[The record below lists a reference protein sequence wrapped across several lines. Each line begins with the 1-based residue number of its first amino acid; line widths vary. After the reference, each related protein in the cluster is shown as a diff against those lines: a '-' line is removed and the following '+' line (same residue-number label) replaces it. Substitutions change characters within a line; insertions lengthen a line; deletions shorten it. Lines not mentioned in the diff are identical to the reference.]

1 MVVHGGTS
9 DWLTVTSGVPQG
21 SILGPLFFII
31 YINDLPGVVS
41 DGNKIVLYADDSKL
55 YKVIHS
61 VHAQECFQW
70 DLNKI
75 NEWCVNNKMRINASK
90 CKVMRIT
97 KKKSPFTYDC
107 HINGAKLNSVS
118 LHRDLGLLTSDV
130 LSWNF
135 HIANITAKANS
146 ILGLIKRTC
155 RDVNDVTTL
164 KTLYCSLVRPRVEYA
179 SQVWNPYSKGNI
191 SRIESIQRRAT
202 KFILKSDDEYLVRLR
217 KLRLLSLEDRRFMA
231 DVVFFYKV
239 VSNHV
244 RLTLDFRVRF
254 SRDVDRGY
262 ALRSM
267 DTPNL
272 LTSLS
277 RTNLLKF
284 SFMKRIV
291 EEWNSLPL
299 DTRGASSVEDFKL
312 KVSTFLTLRIFVY
325 IFLVGI

>member
-1 MVVHGGTS
+1 M
-9 DWLTVTSGVPQG
+9 
-21 SILGPLFFII
+21 
-31 YINDLPGVVS
+31 VS

-61 VHAQECFQW
+61 VHDQECFQC
-70 DLNKI
+70 DLNNLKI

-97 KKKSPFTYDC
+97 KKKSPFTYDY

-118 LHRDLGLLTSDV
+118 LYRDLGLLTSDV

-164 KTLYCSLVRPRVEYA
+164 NTLCCNLVKPRVEYA
-179 SQVWNPYSKGNI
+179 SQVWNPFTKSNI

-202 KFILKSDDEYLVRLR
+202 KFILKGDDDYVVRLR
-217 KLRLLSLEDRRFMA
+217 KLRLLSLEDRRLIA

-239 VSNHV
+239 VNVHV
-244 RLTLDFRVRF
+244 RLTLDSMVRF
-254 SRDVDRGY
+254 SRD
-262 ALRSM
+262 
-267 DTPNL
+267 L

-277 RTNLLKF
+277 RTNLFKF
-284 SFMKRIV
+284 SFMKRIIR
-291 EEWNSLPL
+291 EWNSLPL
-299 DTRGASSVEDFKL
+299 DIREASSVEDFKS
-312 KVSTFLTLRIFVY
+312 KVSKFLTF
-325 IFLVGI
+325 